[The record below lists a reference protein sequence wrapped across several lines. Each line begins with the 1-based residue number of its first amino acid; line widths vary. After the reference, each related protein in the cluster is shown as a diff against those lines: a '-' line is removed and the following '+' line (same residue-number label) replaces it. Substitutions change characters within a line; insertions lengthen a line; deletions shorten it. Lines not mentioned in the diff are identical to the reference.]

1 MERTKLLYKIKNL
14 DKIIVRKLLSNFCV
28 ENEGFLAPPT
38 PTQMQ
43 IIEYIIKHMEE
54 NVYQRDLETVLN
66 LRRATVS
73 GVLQTMEKNELIE
86 RVIDSEDTRAKKIML
101 NEKAKKI
108 FIDSRKKLENLEKI
122 MAEGIPEEE
131 IEIFYKVIE
140 KMEENI
146 QNHNLI

>member
-14 DKIIVRKLLSNFCV
+14 DKIIVRKLLSNFDV
-28 ENEGFLAPPT
+28 ENEEFFAPPT

-73 GVLQTMEKNELIE
+73 GVLQTMEKNKLIE
-86 RVIDSEDTRAKKIML
+86 RVIDTEDTRAKKIML

-108 FIDSRKKLENLEKI
+108 FIDSRKKLENLERI
-122 MAEGIPEEE
+122 IAEGIPEEE